1 MQSKEIAHLSPRDI
15 KPLALAAAQIDA
27 ALINDLPMLGIG
39 MDERTIMRMASG
51 MDAVEPTVTTGTIPT
66 PIQFL
71 QQWLPG
77 FVNVI
82 TQARKID
89 LLVGMTTVGA
99 WEDEEAVQGTMELT
113 GTSVPYGDLTNIPFS
128 SWNATYER
136 RTVVRF
142 EEGMFV
148 GKLEEA
154 RSARADVNSG
164 DKKRA
169 AAALALEIQRNRVG
183 FYGFNSGNNR
193 TYGFLNDP
201 ALPAYSNF
209 PTGNWA
215 TATFEQITADLRG
228 MYSALRTQSGDT
240 IDPNTARTT
249 LAIASEKVDYLSTTN
264 AQGSLTVRGWI
275 AENYPNCRVESAP
288 ELNNANGGA
297 DVVYLYS
304 ESVDGDGSTDDGR
317 VFVQIVPTK
326 FRVLGVDQRAKGY
339 EEDYTN
345 ATAGIMLKRP
355 YAVVRRSGA

>member
-1 MQSKEIAHLSPRDI
+1 MNSKEIAHFGPRDI
-15 KPLALAAAQIDA
+15 KPLALAAAQIDL
-27 ALINDLPMLGIG
+27 ALIQDLPMLGIG
-39 MDERTIMRMASG
+39 LDMRSIERMASG
-51 MDAVEPTVTTGTIPT
+51 MDAVEPTVTAGTIPT

-89 LLVGMTTVGA
+89 LLVGMTATGA
-99 WEDEEAVQGTMELT
+99 WEDEEVVQGTMELT
-113 GTSVPYGDLTNIPFS
+113 GTSVPYTDHGNVPLS

-154 RSARADVNSG
+154 RAARADVNSG
-164 DKKRA
+164 DKKRQSA
-169 AAALALEIQRNRVG
+169 SLALEIQRNRVG
-183 FYGFNSGNNR
+183 FFGYNSGNNR

-201 ALPAYSNF
+201 ALPAYVNF

-215 TATFEQITADLRG
+215 TATYEQITADLRG
-228 MYSALRTQSGDT
+228 MFSALRSQSGDT
-240 IDPNTARTT
+240 IDPKATKTT
-249 LAIASEKVDYLSTTN
+249 LAVATEKVDYLSTPS
-264 AQGSLTVRGWI
+264 SLGITVNQWLK
-275 AENYPNCRVESAP
+275 ENYPACRVESAP

-297 DVVYLYS
+297 DVVYLYA

-326 FRVLGVDQRAKGY
+326 FRVLGVEQKAKGY

-345 ATAGIMLKRP
+345 ATAGILLKRP

>member
-1 MQSKEIAHLSPRDI
+1 MQSKEIAHLGPRDI
-15 KPLALAAAQIDA
+15 TPLALAAAQIDA

-39 MDERTIMRMASG
+39 MDERILLRMASG
-51 MDAVEPTVTTGTIPT
+51 MDAVEPTVTPGSIPT

-89 LLVGMTTVGA
+89 ALVGMTTVGA
-99 WEDEEAVQGTMELT
+99 WEDEEVVQGTMELT

-128 SWNATYER
+128 SWNVTYER
-136 RTVVRF
+136 RTLVRF

-164 DKKRA
+164 DKKRQ
-169 AAALALEIQRNRVG
+169 AAALALEIQRNRIG
-183 FYGFNSGNNR
+183 FFGYNSGANR

-201 ALPAYSNF
+201 ALPAYANF

-215 TATFEQITADLRG
+215 TATFLQITADLRG
-228 MYSALRTQSGDT
+228 MFSALRTQSGDT
-240 IDPNTARTT
+240 IDPKAARTT
-249 LAIASEKVDYLSTTN
+249 LAVASEKVDYLTTVSDFGISVLEWLR
-264 AQGSLTVRGWI
+264 Q
-275 AENYPNCRVESAP
+275 NYPSCRVESAP

-297 DVVYLYS
+297 DVVYLYA

>member
-1 MQSKEIAHLSPRDI
+1 MQTKELAHLGPRAI

-51 MDAVEPTVTTGTIPT
+51 MDSVEPTVTTGTIPT

-77 FVNVI
+77 FVNII

-89 LLVGMTTVGA
+89 ALVGMTTVGA
-99 WEDEEAVQGTMELT
+99 WEDEEVVQGTMELT
-113 GTSVPYGDLTNIPFS
+113 GSSVPYGDFNNIPYS
-128 SWNATYER
+128 SWNVTYQR
-136 RTVVRF
+136 RSVVRF

-148 GKLEEA
+148 GRLEEA

-169 AAALALEIQRNRVG
+169 AAALALEIQRNRIG
-183 FYGFNSGNNR
+183 FYGYNSGANR

-201 ALPAYSNF
+201 ALPAYVNF

-215 TATFEQITADLRG
+215 TATFLQITADLRG
-228 MYSALRTQSGDT
+228 MFSSLRTQSGDT
-240 IDPNTARTT
+240 IDPKAAQTT
-249 LAIASEKVDYLSTTN
+249 LAIASEKVDYLSTVSDFGVSVS
-264 AQGSLTVRGWI
+264 QWLR
-275 AENYPNCRVESAP
+275 ENYPTCRVESAP

-297 DVVYLYS
+297 DVVYLYA